1 MIRKRHKLPK
11 PAIDKKQKQTEDE
24 AYEYMKEH
32 YPDTWAMLQR
42 DWRENSKH
50 ARYSES
56 TWMEPLKI
64 HGIGNKIKYWDLV
77 FPSMAQHKP
86 KDEASIKE
94 EVSRDDVEGSS
105 NKSEYEWKQVGY
117 VFIKVKK
124 GAA

>member
-1 MIRKRHKLPK
+1 MLEE
-11 PAIDKKQKQTEDE
+11 Q
-24 AYEYMKEH
+24 AYEYMKEN

-77 FPSMAQHKP
+77 FPSMAQHRP
-86 KDEASIKE
+86 KDETPIKE
-94 EVSRDDVEGSS
+94 EGSRTDVNSD
-105 NKSEYEWKQVGY
+105 YEWKQVGY
-117 VFIKVKK
+117 VFVLTKK

>member
-1 MIRKRHKLPK
+1 MIRRRRKLPK
-11 PAIDKKQKQTEDE
+11 PAIDIKQKQTEDE

-77 FPSMAQHKP
+77 FPSMTQHKP
-86 KDEASIKE
+86 KNEEPIKE
-94 EVSRDDVEGSS
+94 EASRNDVKATSS
-105 NKSEYEWKQVGY
+105 DYEWKQIGY
-117 VFIKVKK
+117 TFIKVKK
-124 GAA
+124 GVV